1 LTPTETNELNAAET
15 PQSET
20 PTTEAAAHDHTH
32 DHDHDHDH
40 AHHHHDHGPVL
51 NPDLTREISVEAPVE
66 VVDAAFDKVVRKFQ
80 KQARIP
86 GFRPGK
92 VPANVIKRKF
102 AQDVRQEVMEQLVSE
117 RFRLALEEQN
127 VNPVSQPQIV
137 ELTLFEG
144 QPLKF
149 KAAFEVLPEIDIAG
163 YDTVKIAKPSVE
175 LTEEEY
181 QSELD
186 RALDSQATIEPVT
199 EDRTLMTGDLAEISF
214 TGEIKPL
221 AQTVGE
227 EGLENVTPSEP
238 ITGEDVPVEL
248 GGKNTLP
255 AFSDAL
261 QGKKPGDELTLE
273 VEYPA
278 DFGEPRLAGKTVSY
292 DVKVKAIKKKTL
304 PEQNDD
310 LAKQLG
316 DYETWDE
323 FTSKLREHAS
333 DRKKHALENEA
344 KEKLVEELIA
354 KFNFPVPESFVQQQ
368 IDARLDRGLRALAA
382 QGMKAEDMRKLDFA
396 RLRAAQRDQAVGEV
410 KASLILDKIAATEN
424 VEVSDEDVDREL
436 LILSIQSREPLEQ
449 LKQRL
454 TSDGG
459 LNRIREQLRREK
471 TGNVLYDKLAS

>member
-1 LTPTETNELNAAET
+1 MTPTETNELTPAET

-20 PTTEAAAHDHTH
+20 PTTEAAAHEHTH

-40 AHHHHDHGPVL
+40 AHHHHGPVL
-51 NPDLTREISVEAPVE
+51 NPELTREIQVEAPVE
-66 VVDAAFDKVVRKFQ
+66 AVDAAFDKVVRKFQ
-80 KQARIP
+80 KLARIP

-92 VPANVIKRKF
+92 VPAAVIKRKF
-102 AQDVRQEVMEQLVSE
+102 AQDVRQEVMESLVSE
-117 RFRLALEEQN
+117 RFRAALEEQK

-149 KAAFEVLPEIDIAG
+149 KAAFEVLPELDITG
-163 YDTVKIAKPSVE
+163 YDTVKVEKPNVE
-175 LTEEEY
+175 VTEEEY

-186 RALDSQATIEPVT
+186 RTLDSQATIEPVT
-199 EDRTLMTGDLAEISF
+199 EDRTLTTGDLAEISF
-214 TGEIKPL
+214 TGTVKPV

-227 EGLENVTPSEP
+227 EGLENAEQSEP

-273 VEYPA
+273 VDYPA
-278 DFGEPRLAGKTVSY
+278 EFGEPRLAGKTVAY
-292 DVKVKAIKKKTL
+292 DVTVKAIKKKTL
-304 PEQNDD
+304 PEQNDE
-310 LAKQLG
+310 LAKQMG

-323 FTSKLREHAS
+323 FTAKLREHVA
-333 DRKKHALENEA
+333 DRKKSALEGEA

-354 KFNFPVPESFVQQQ
+354 KFTFPVPESFVQQQ
-368 IDARLDRGLRALAA
+368 IDARLDRGLRALAQ
-382 QGMKAEDMRKLDFA
+382 QGMKAEDMRKLDFG
-396 RLRAAQRDQAVGEV
+396 RLREAQRDQAVSEV

-424 VEVSDEDVDREL
+424 IEVSDEDVDREL
-436 LILSIQSREPLEQ
+436 LILSIQSREPLEA
-449 LKQRL
+449 LKERL
-454 TSDGG
+454 TADGG

-471 TGNVLYDKLAS
+471 TGNVLYEKLTS

>member
-1 LTPTETNELNAAET
+1 MTPTETNELNAAET

-20 PTTEAAAHDHTH
+20 PTTEVAAHDHTH

-66 VVDAAFDKVVRKFQ
+66 AVDAAFDKVVRKFQ

-149 KAAFEVLPEIDIAG
+149 KAAFEVLPEIDITG
-163 YDTVKIAKPSVE
+163 YDSVKVAKPSVE

-199 EDRTLMTGDLAEISF
+199 DDRTLTTGDLAEISF

-304 PEQNDD
+304 PEQNDE

-354 KFNFPVPESFVQQQ
+354 KFEFPVPESFVQQQ

-382 QGMKAEDMRKLDFA
+382 QGMKAEDMRKLDFV
-396 RLRAAQRDQAVGEV
+396 RLRAAQRDQAVSEV

>member
-1 LTPTETNELNAAET
+1 MTPTETNELNAAET

-20 PTTEAAAHDHTH
+20 PSTEAAAHDHTH

-149 KAAFEVLPEIDIAG
+149 KAAFEVLPEIDITG
-163 YDTVKIAKPSVE
+163 YDSVKVAKPSVE

-199 EDRTLMTGDLAEISF
+199 DDRTLTTGDLAEISF

-261 QGKKPGDELTLE
+261 QGKKPGDELVLE

-323 FTSKLREHAS
+323 FISKLREHAA

-354 KFNFPVPESFVQQQ
+354 KFEFPVPESFVRWRPQ
-368 IDARLDRGLRALAA
+368 
-382 QGMKAEDMRKLDFA
+382 
-396 RLRAAQRDQAVGEV
+396 
-410 KASLILDKIAATEN
+410 
-424 VEVSDEDVDREL
+424 
-436 LILSIQSREPLEQ
+436 
-449 LKQRL
+449 
-454 TSDGG
+454 
-459 LNRIREQLRREK
+459 
-471 TGNVLYDKLAS
+471 

>member
-1 LTPTETNELNAAET
+1 LKAAET
-15 PQSET
+15 PQSEI

-149 KAAFEVLPEIDIAG
+149 KAAFEVLPEIDITG
-163 YDTVKIAKPSVE
+163 YDSVKVAKPSVE

-199 EDRTLMTGDLAEISF
+199 DDRTLTTGDLAEISF

-261 QGKKPGDELTLE
+261 QGKKPGDELVLE

-323 FTSKLREHAS
+323 FTSKLREHAA

-354 KFNFPVPESFVQQQ
+354 KFEFPVPESFVQQQ

-382 QGMKAEDMRKLDFA
+382 QGMKAEDMRKLDFS
-396 RLRAAQRDQAVGEV
+396 RLRVAQREQAVGEV

>member
-1 LTPTETNELNAAET
+1 MNAAET

-20 PTTEAAAHDHTH
+20 PTTEVAAHDHTH

-66 VVDAAFDKVVRKFQ
+66 AVDAAFDKVVRKFQ

-149 KAAFEVLPEIDIAG
+149 KAAFEVLPEIDITG
-163 YDTVKIAKPSVE
+163 YDSVKVAKPSVE

-199 EDRTLMTGDLAEISF
+199 DDRTLTTGDLAEISF

-304 PEQNDD
+304 PEQNDE

-354 KFNFPVPESFVQQQ
+354 KFEFPVPESFVQQQ

-382 QGMKAEDMRKLDFA
+382 QGMKAEDMRKLDFV
-396 RLRAAQRDQAVGEV
+396 RLRAAQRDQAVSEV

>member
-1 LTPTETNELNAAET
+1 MTPTETNELKAAET
-15 PQSET
+15 PQSEN
-20 PTTEAAAHDHTH
+20 PTTEAAAHDHT
-32 DHDHDHDH
+32 HDHDHDH

-149 KAAFEVLPEIDIAG
+149 KAAFEVLPEIDITG
-163 YDTVKIAKPSVE
+163 YDSVKVAKPSVE

-199 EDRTLMTGDLAEISF
+199 DDRTLTTGDLAEISF

-323 FTSKLREHAS
+323 FTSKLREHAA

-354 KFNFPVPESFVQQQ
+354 KFEFPVPESFVQQQ

-382 QGMKAEDMRKLDFA
+382 QGMKAEDMRKLDFG
-396 RLRAAQRDQAVGEV
+396 RLRVAQRDQAVGEV

>member
-1 LTPTETNELNAAET
+1 MTPTETNDLNAAET

-20 PTTEAAAHDHTH
+20 PTTEVVAHDHTH

-40 AHHHHDHGPVL
+40 DHAHHHHGPVL

-66 VVDAAFDKVVRKFQ
+66 AVDAAFDKVVRKFQ

-149 KAAFEVLPEIDIAG
+149 KAAFEVLPEVDITG
-163 YDTVKIAKPSVE
+163 YDSVTVAKPSVE

-199 EDRTLMTGDLAEISF
+199 EDRPLTTGDLAEISF

-227 EGLENVTPSEP
+227 EGLENVAPSEP

-261 QGKKPGDELTLE
+261 QGKKPGDELVLE

-278 DFGEPRLAGKTVSY
+278 DFGEPRLAGKTVNY
-292 DVKVKAIKKKTL
+292 EVKVKAIKKKTL
-304 PEQNDD
+304 PEQNDE

-316 DYETWDE
+316 DYDTWDE
-323 FTSKLREHAS
+323 FTSKLREHAA

-354 KFNFPVPESFVQQQ
+354 KFEFPVPESFVQQQ
-368 IDARLDRGLRALAA
+368 IDARLDRGLRALAQ

-396 RLRAAQRDQAVGEV
+396 RLRAAQRDQAVSEV

>member
-1 LTPTETNELNAAET
+1 MNAAET

-20 PTTEAAAHDHTH
+20 PSTEAAAHDHTH

-149 KAAFEVLPEIDIAG
+149 KAAFEVLPEIDITG
-163 YDTVKIAKPSVE
+163 YDSVKVAKPSVE

-199 EDRTLMTGDLAEISF
+199 DDRTLTTGDLAEISF

-261 QGKKPGDELTLE
+261 QGKKPGDELVLE

-323 FTSKLREHAS
+323 FTSKLREHAA

-354 KFNFPVPESFVQQQ
+354 KFEFPVPESFVQQQ

-382 QGMKAEDMRKLDFA
+382 QGMKAEDMRKLDFS
-396 RLRAAQRDQAVGEV
+396 RLRVAQREQAVGEV

>member
-1 LTPTETNELNAAET
+1 MTPTETNELNAAET
-15 PQSET
+15 PQSEN

-40 AHHHHDHGPVL
+40 AHHHHGPVL

-117 RFRLALEEQN
+117 RFRLALEEQK

-137 ELTLFEG
+137 ELNLFEG

-149 KAAFEVLPEIDIAG
+149 KAAFEVLPEIDITG
-163 YDTVKIAKPSVE
+163 YDSVKVAKPSVE

-199 EDRTLMTGDLAEISF
+199 DDRTLTTGDLAEISF

-323 FTSKLREHAS
+323 FTSKLREHAA

-354 KFNFPVPESFVQQQ
+354 KFEFPVPESFVQQQ

-382 QGMKAEDMRKLDFA
+382 QGMKAEDMRKLDFG
-396 RLRAAQRDQAVGEV
+396 RLRVAQRDQAVGEV

-424 VEVSDEDVDREL
+424 IEVSDEDVDREL

>member
-1 LTPTETNELNAAET
+1 MTPTETNELTPAET

-20 PTTEAAAHDHTH
+20 PTTEAAAHEHTH

-40 AHHHHDHGPVL
+40 AHHHHGPVL
-51 NPDLTREISVEAPVE
+51 NPELTREIQVEAPVE
-66 VVDAAFDKVVRKFQ
+66 AVDAAFDKVVRKFQ
-80 KQARIP
+80 KLARIP

-92 VPANVIKRKF
+92 VPAAVIKRKF
-102 AQDVRQEVMEQLVSE
+102 AQDVRQEVMESLVSE
-117 RFRLALEEQN
+117 RFRAALEEQK

-149 KAAFEVLPEIDIAG
+149 KAAFEVLPELDITG
-163 YDTVKIAKPSVE
+163 YDTVKVEKPNVE
-175 LTEEEY
+175 VTEEEY

-186 RALDSQATIEPVT
+186 RTLDSQATIEPVT
-199 EDRTLMTGDLAEISF
+199 EDRTLTTGDLAEISF
-214 TGEIKPL
+214 TGTVKPV

-227 EGLENVTPSEP
+227 EGLENSEQSEP

-273 VEYPA
+273 VDYPA
-278 DFGEPRLAGKTVSY
+278 EFGEPRLAGKTVAY
-292 DVKVKAIKKKTL
+292 DVTVKAIKKKTL
-304 PEQNDD
+304 PEQNDE
-310 LAKQLG
+310 LAKQMG

-323 FTSKLREHAS
+323 FTAKLREHVA
-333 DRKKHALENEA
+333 DRKKSALEGEA

-354 KFNFPVPESFVQQQ
+354 KFTFPVPESFVQQQ
-368 IDARLDRGLRALAA
+368 IDARLDRGLRALAQ
-382 QGMKAEDMRKLDFA
+382 QGMKAEDMRKLDFG
-396 RLRAAQRDQAVGEV
+396 RLREAQRDQAVSEV

-424 VEVSDEDVDREL
+424 IEVSDEDVDREL
-436 LILSIQSREPLEQ
+436 LILSIQSREPLEA
-449 LKQRL
+449 LKERL
-454 TSDGG
+454 TADGG

-471 TGNVLYDKLAS
+471 TGNVLYEKLTS

>member
-1 LTPTETNELNAAET
+1 LNAAET

-20 PTTEAAAHDHTH
+20 PSTEAAAHDHTH

-149 KAAFEVLPEIDIAG
+149 KAAFEVLPEIDITG
-163 YDTVKIAKPSVE
+163 YDSVKVAKPSVE

-199 EDRTLMTGDLAEISF
+199 DDRTLTTGDLAEISF

-261 QGKKPGDELTLE
+261 QGKKPGDELVLE

-323 FTSKLREHAS
+323 FTSKLREHAA

-354 KFNFPVPESFVQQQ
+354 KFEFPVPESFVQQQ

-382 QGMKAEDMRKLDFA
+382 QGMKAEDMRKLDFS
-396 RLRAAQRDQAVGEV
+396 RLRVAQREQAVGEV